1 MSDSIDRQFEEADAA
16 VTQAVTRF
24 ASEIESMFGKWE
36 AVAPPY
42 IIQNML
48 LERTRPTKTALF
60 DAGYSAKRVTL
71 GVALRSSGDACRGFE
86 RG

>member
-42 IIQNML
+42 IIA
-48 LERTRPTKTALF
+48 EHA
-60 DAGYSAKRVTL
+60 AGTVHKSVQAGR
-71 GVALRSSGDACRGFE
+71 
-86 RG
+86 

>member
-24 ASEIESMFGKWE
+24 ASEIGSMFGKWE

-42 IIQNML
+42 IIQSQNLTSGWRRCRL
-48 LERTRPTKTALF
+48 LFTSKGGP
-60 DAGYSAKRVTL
+60 
-71 GVALRSSGDACRGFE
+71 
-86 RG
+86 

>member
-1 MSDSIDRQFEEADAA
+1 MSDRLDRQFDEADAA

-42 IIQNML
+42 IIENML
-48 LERTRPTKTALF
+48 LELCTEVSKLAHEARVEPETSKLL
-60 DAGYSAKRVTL
+60 DAMNDYQDV
-71 GVALRSSGDACRGFE
+71 
-86 RG
+86 

>member
-16 VTQAVTRF
+16 VTLAVTRF

-42 IIQNML
+42 IIQNVL
-48 LERTRPTKTALF
+48 LELCTKVSKLADEAKDIVEPETLKLL
-60 DAGYSAKRVTL
+60 DAMDEYKDV
-71 GVALRSSGDACRGFE
+71 
-86 RG
+86 

>member
-36 AVAPPY
+36 VVPPPY
-42 IIQNML
+42 IVQNML
-48 LERTRPTKTALF
+48 LELCTNVSKLAHEAKDIVEPETLKLL
-60 DAGYSAKRVTL
+60 DAMDEYQDV
-71 GVALRSSGDACRGFE
+71 
-86 RG
+86 

>member
-1 MSDSIDRQFEEADAA
+1 MSDNIDRQFEEADAA

-48 LERTRPTKTALF
+48 LELCTKVSKLADEAKDIVEPETLKLL
-60 DAGYSAKRVTL
+60 DAMDEYQDV
-71 GVALRSSGDACRGFE
+71 
-86 RG
+86 

>member
-1 MSDSIDRQFEEADAA
+1 MSDGIDRQFDEADAA

-24 ASEIESMFGKWE
+24 ASEIQSMFGKWE

-48 LERTRPTKTALF
+48 LELSEEVSKLAHEAKDIVEPETLKLL
-60 DAGYSAKRVTL
+60 DAMDEYRDV
-71 GVALRSSGDACRGFE
+71 
-86 RG
+86 

>member
-1 MSDSIDRQFEEADAA
+1 MSDSIERQFDEADAA

-36 AVAPPY
+36 AIAPPY

-48 LERTRPTKTALF
+48 LELCTKVSKLAFYEQL
-60 DAGYSAKRVTL
+60 KPC
-71 GVALRSSGDACRGFE
+71 RSGSHCQTQCR
-86 RG
+86 